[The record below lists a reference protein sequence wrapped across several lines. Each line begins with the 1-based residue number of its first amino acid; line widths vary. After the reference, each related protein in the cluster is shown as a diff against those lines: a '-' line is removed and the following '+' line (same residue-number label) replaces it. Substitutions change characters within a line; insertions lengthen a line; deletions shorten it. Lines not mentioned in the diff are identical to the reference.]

1 MEFTISREKLHG
13 VLQTVQALADRADL
27 MPILSHALIEAR
39 EEGLKVSATNL
50 QVGMEHLVKDA
61 SIVSLGAAA
70 LPSRKLFQVVREL
83 PEEILKFRSEEGSV
97 RIECRGASVK
107 LKSLDPEQFPGFP
120 TIPSDCLSEVPSQI
134 VAEMIDKVIYAV
146 AAEHVQPNLTGVH
159 VERLDES
166 GKVRFVG
173 TDGHRLSLVDREM
186 ELDVPKDPS
195 PIVPRRGML
204 ELRRLLS
211 QSDQAEIGFFE
222 AHMGARIGDSMVYV
236 RLLDAMFPAYKDVI
250 PKFGSNR
257 ARAKKE
263 DLLGAVRRASLLS
276 TQAYAP
282 SVLLEMRKGGLKVSC
297 NNPELGEFME
307 IIEIDYSGQ
316 PTDILFNPRYLVDAL
331 SVVSAETAVI
341 EFTDNSSPVVLR
353 DPSDE
358 DFLAVIMPMR
368 L

>member
-1 MEFTISREKLHG
+1 MEFTIPREKLHG
-13 VLQTVQALADRADL
+13 VLQSVQPLADRADL

-39 EEGLKVSATNL
+39 EDGLKVSATNL

-61 SIVSLGAAA
+61 SILSLGAAA

-83 PEEILKFRSEEGSV
+83 PEELLKFRSEEGSV

-107 LKSLDPEQFPGFP
+107 LKTLDPEQFPGFP
-120 TIPSDCLSEVPSQI
+120 TIPSECLCKVPSQV

-166 GKVRFVG
+166 GKLRFVG

-186 ELDVPKDPS
+186 ELDVPQDPS

-204 ELRRLLS
+204 EVRRLLS
-211 QSDQAEIGFFE
+211 HSDEAEIGFFE
-222 AHMGARIGDSMVYV
+222 AHMGARIGDSTVYV
-236 RLLDAMFPAYKDVI
+236 RLLDAIFPAYKDVI
-250 PKFGSNR
+250 PKFGANR
-257 ARAKKE
+257 ARVKRD
-263 DLLGAVRRASLLS
+263 DLLAAVRRASLLS

-282 SVLLEMRKGGLKVSC
+282 SVLLDMRKTGLTVSC

-307 IIEIDYSGQ
+307 LIEIDYSGQ